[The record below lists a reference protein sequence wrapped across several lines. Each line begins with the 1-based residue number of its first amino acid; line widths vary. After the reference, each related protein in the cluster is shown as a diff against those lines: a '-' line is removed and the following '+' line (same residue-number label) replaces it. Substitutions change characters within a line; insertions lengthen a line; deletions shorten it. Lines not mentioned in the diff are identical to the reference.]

1 VSAMSATQLRPVP
14 GGSAPVLMFSTA
26 VMAAAAAAVLA
37 VGTQDA
43 RLLRLGVIAALW
55 AALLGAFAAA
65 RMRREA
71 RSNADHADQLRR
83 TYQLEL
89 EREVSARREHELR
102 VEHQLR
108 ERAEQSARREMVELR
123 AELAAMRANLES
135 LGHTPS
141 ARQAALG
148 PGSDR
153 PSLSSGAPW
162 GSTGLPGLSAPQ
174 FVAHSQHAPQRHVAP
189 VSHDSSPRVPH
200 QSAAAGQQRTVDDL
214 LAAHGNPRRRRGQ
227 RF

>member
-1 VSAMSATQLRPVP
+1 MSATQLRP
-14 GGSAPVLMFSTA
+14 GGSAPVLMFSTV

-37 VGTQDA
+37 VGTQVA

-55 AALLGAFAAA
+55 AALLSAFAAA

-71 RSNADHADQLRR
+71 RSNAEHADQLRR

-123 AELAAMRANLES
+123 AELAA
-135 LGHTPS
+135 
-141 ARQAALG
+141 
-148 PGSDR
+148 
-153 PSLSSGAPW
+153 
-162 GSTGLPGLSAPQ
+162 
-174 FVAHSQHAPQRHVAP
+174 
-189 VSHDSSPRVPH
+189 
-200 QSAAAGQQRTVDDL
+200 
-214 LAAHGNPRRRRGQ
+214 
-227 RF
+227 